1 MSSKVGK
8 RAIVK
13 AVDRHLEDIYVAH
26 FYDILD
32 ASKFLLSDIK
42 PSEWAEQNRT
52 MGSDETS
59 RPGPFSYQYTP
70 YLKEVIDCLSE
81 NHPARV
87 IAVKKGAQIG
97 FSTGV
102 IENGMGWII
111 AQNPGNV
118 LFLSGS
124 SELSEEAM
132 NGKIDKMIDS
142 CHLRHFIKAT
152 TLRRR
157 NQRTGDTAKAKEFPG
172 GSITAGSASNHKLLR
187 QRSVK
192 VGFID
197 DFDGA
202 KMASA
207 QAGSTRSLV
216 KQRFAAYYD
225 KMKLFLISTPELEET
240 SNIQPEYLLGD
251 QRLWH
256 VPCPCCGE
264 RIPLIWEVP
273 IEGKDG
279 EMGGINWKIDDA
291 GKLIPESVGYICQKC
306 GGWFDDS
313 RKMEMNLAGE
323 WVATA
328 EPSEIGYYSYHIS
341 CLYAPPGMYDW
352 TYYVRQY
359 LAACPPGARRKEK
372 EYQAFVN
379 LCLGETYK
387 PSGEAPEAKILQGNI
402 RKYEI
407 GTVPERLSMADG
419 NGKIIILTCA
429 CDLNGTENDARLDY
443 EILAWA
449 EKDGVS
455 YSVKHGSIGTFIP
468 KEGTKKVKEDRER
481 WTYDPY
487 KRNNVWTELDRI
499 ISDVYMTDSPNPTAD
514 DRFHVGRKMKIA
526 ITGVDTGHFTTYA
539 YHFIDKHPTK
549 VIGVRGDKES
559 KFRKYDADTA
569 SFKPAKERGALFM
582 IDVNYVK
589 DVLAENMKL
598 KWDPQHDSQ
607 QPPGFMN
614 YPIPSGGLYLLN
626 NYFAHYEA
634 EHKVAAESKTGE
646 MSYLWKK
653 KTSAHQNHFLDVRI
667 YNMAL
672 RDIVVDITTRE
683 VKIKKGTWADFCLII
698 KSLVKS

>member
-1 MSSKVGK
+1 MSIKRKVIRRADKFSK
-8 RAIVK
+8 RI
-13 AVDRHLEDIYVAH
+13 EDIYTAQLV
-26 FYDILD
+26 DILD

-42 PSEWAEQNRT
+42 PSEWAEQNRI

-70 YLKEVIDCLSE
+70 YLKEVVDCLSE
-81 NHPARV
+81 SHPARV

-118 LFLSGS
+118 LFLSGHQ
-124 SELSEEAM
+124 ELSEEAM

-142 CHLRHFIKAT
+142 CGLRSYIKAT
-152 TLRRR
+152 TLRKR
-157 NQRTGDTAKAKEFPG
+157 NQRTGDTAKSKEFPG

-202 KMASA
+202 KLGST

-225 KMKLFLISTPELEET
+225 KMKLFLISTPELEDT

-251 QRLWH
+251 QRLYH
-256 VPCPCCGE
+256 IPCPCCGE
-264 RIPLIWEVP
+264 RIPLLWSVEIDGK
-273 IEGKDG
+273 EG
-279 EMGGINWKIDDA
+279 EIGGITWKVDET
-291 GKLIPESVGYICQKC
+291 GKLLPESVGYRCQRC
-306 GGWFDDS
+306 GDWFNDS
-313 RKMEMNLAGE
+313 RKLELMLAGE
-323 WVATA
+323 WIPTA

-359 LAACPPGARRKEK
+359 LAACPPGQKRKEK

-387 PSGEAPEAKILQGNI
+387 PSGESPEAKILQGNI
-402 RKYEI
+402 RNYEI
-407 GTVPERLSMADG
+407 GTVPEKLSLADG
-419 NGKIIILTCA
+419 NGKIVALTCA
-429 CDLNGTENDARLDY
+429 CDLNGTEQDARLDY

-455 YSVKHGSIGTFIP
+455 YSVEHGSIGTFVP
-468 KEGTKKVKEDRER
+468 LEGRQKVKVDRER
-481 WTYDPY
+481 WTYEPH
-487 KRNNVWTELDRI
+487 RPRSVWPELEKI
-499 ISDVYMTDSPNPTAD
+499 LLKTYLTDSPNPTAED
-514 DRFHVGRKMKIA
+514 KFHVGRKMKIA
-526 ITGVDTGHFTTYA
+526 IAGVDTGHYTTYA
-539 YHFIDKHPTK
+539 YHFIDNSNAR
-549 VIGVRGDKES
+549 VFGVRGDKES
-559 KFRKYDADTA
+559 KYRKYDADTA
-569 SFKPAKERGALFM
+569 SFKPARERGKLFM
-582 IDVNYVK
+582 IDVNFVK
-589 DVLAENMKL
+589 DILAEWMKL
-598 KWDPQHDSQ
+598 KWSAGNDVS

-614 YPIPSGGLYLLN
+614 YPIPSRGLYLLN
-626 NYFAHYEA
+626 NFFSHYEA
-634 EHKVAAESKTGE
+634 EHKVPMESPGGE
-646 MSYLWKK
+646 MSYRWVKK
-653 KTSAHQNHFLDVRI
+653 GTSLQNHYLDVRV
-667 YNMAL
+667 YGMAL
-672 RDIVVDITTRE
+672 RDIIVDTVCRE
-683 VKIKKGTWADFCLII
+683 LKIKKGTWADFCAFLLP
-698 KSLVKS
+698 K